1 MTDSA
6 RSGLTHWILPIGM
19 LLFLVACGNEKKSA
33 PMAERDPAVTGALSD
48 PIMADPDLTSQN
60 RGDSALSGGGPAT
73 AEIPLDKRTPEEAET
88 ARMAARNLLGGSID
102 PAPAAKLV
110 LPESKLAKA
119 ATPEAVAVALKLGS
133 AACPSRMSYTFA
145 WAARLPL
152 ALQVY
157 PRGHTRVA
165 AGTDDGG
172 CKLRSVRFVTP
183 VAVPDVVDY
192 YYASASKAALLPVRR
207 TEGGDE
213 VIAGSNASTGYA
225 VYVRQGRDGLT
236 EVDLVTNGF

>member
-1 MTDSA
+1 MTMRA
-6 RSGLTHWILPIGM
+6 RSGLIHWMLPAG
-19 LLFLVACGNEKKSA
+19 LSLALVACGSETRTA
-33 PMAERDPAVTGALSD
+33 PLAERDPAVTGALSD

-60 RGDSALSGGGPAT
+60 RGDSVLSGGGPAT
-73 AEIPLDKRTPEEAET
+73 AEIPLDKRTPEEAEK
-88 ARMAARNLLGGSID
+88 ARLAARNLLGGSID
-102 PAPAAKLV
+102 PAPAATV
-110 LPESKLAKA
+110 ILPESKLAKA
-119 ATPEAVAVALKLGS
+119 ATPEAVAVALMLGS
-133 AACPSRMSYTFA
+133 ADCASRMSYTFA
-145 WAARLPL
+145 WAARLPP

-157 PRGHTRVA
+157 PRGHARVA

-183 VAVPDVVDY
+183 VAVSDVIDY

-213 VIAGSNASTGYA
+213 VVAGGKANSSYA
-225 VYVRQGRDGLT
+225 VYVRQGRNGLT